1 MKEEI
6 KGKVL
11 RKPDV
16 VEHGHQ
22 LRSGELKR
30 QEEENVSACFEMY
43 DVNSEQFRRIPTH
56 SRRPRQIIQKRHQPR
71 TLIIPSPRLHI
82 LVLTV
87 S

>member
-1 MKEEI
+1 MHTGAVGLGPNYHKGPTTGEKFTGMKEEI

-30 QEEENVSACFEMY
+30 QEEENDTNPFQAAKA
-43 DVNSEQFRRIPTH
+43 DNSEAPPTKDIDH
-56 SRRPRQIIQKRHQPR
+56 PNA
-71 TLIIPSPRLHI
+71 
-82 LVLTV
+82 
-87 S
+87 